1 VEQTKQDNLTPQAT
15 GSDAELLSPLAHS
28 TCPTQSSRM
37 TSLFDSL
44 GPEFRAPDVAA
55 ALESLAAE
63 GEMERGAVFTRPEV
77 ASAILDLCRYTSDR
91 PLHRLRLL
99 EPSFGGG
106 DFLLLA
112 VERLLTAWQRDGGA
126 IDKALPEL
134 RDAIRAVELHRE
146 SVETVRSR
154 GIAMLLAVGV
164 SQSDAESLCSAWLVC
179 DDFLLAPLPGEFDVV
194 VGNPPYVRQERIPAA
209 LLAEYRQRF
218 RTLFDRADLY
228 VPFYERALDL
238 LVPGGRLGF
247 ICANRWVKN
256 RYGGPLR
263 AKISN
268 RFSLLHYI
276 DMENFDAFRADV
288 IAYPAITVIE
298 RPHSTSACAAPTRV
312 ATLGTVQLS
321 LDSMVKRL
329 LGEGVA
335 AGVEEVELANGGEAP
350 WLLDDVPRL
359 RLLRRLESYF
369 PLLEDAGCK
378 IGIGVATGCD
388 RVFIGDLDALP
399 VEPERKLPLVM
410 ARDLVDGKI
419 DWKGKGVINPFE
431 ADGSLADLARYPR
444 FSAYLQEHHEAVSG
458 RHVASRSGD
467 GWYRTID
474 RIYPELVKQHK
485 LLVPDIKGEAVFVL
499 DEGSFYPH
507 HNLYYITSREW
518 DLRAL
523 RCVLRSSL
531 SVMVVATYCT
541 KMAGG
546 FLRFQAQY
554 LRRIRLPRWSAVPN
568 SLRDR
573 LCSVSDEKSADLY
586 DSPVFELFGLSPEEG
601 ALVRRIADD
610 AQVTGRAKRGA
621 VA

>member
-1 VEQTKQDNLTPQAT
+1 
-15 GSDAELLSPLAHS
+15 
-28 TCPTQSSRM
+28 M

-63 GEMERGAVFTRPEV
+63 GETERGAVFTRPEV
-77 ASAILDLCRYTSDR
+77 ASAILDLCGYTPDR
-91 PLHRLRLL
+91 PLHQLRLM
-99 EPSFGGG
+99 EPSFGVG

-112 VERLLTAWQRDGGA
+112 VERLLAAWRREGGA
-126 IDKALPEL
+126 IDTAVSEL

-146 SVETVRSR
+146 SVATVRSR
-154 GIAMLLAVGV
+154 LIAMLLAAKI
-164 SQSDAESLCSAWLVC
+164 SQRDAEWLCNTWLVC
-179 DDFLLAPLPGEFDVV
+179 DDFLLASIPGEFDVV
-194 VGNPPYVRQERIPAA
+194 VGNPPYVRQEKIPAA
-209 LLAEYRQRF
+209 LIAEYRRRF

-238 LVPGGRLGF
+238 LAPGGRLGF
-247 ICANRWVKN
+247 ICANRWIKN

-263 AKISN
+263 AKITD

-288 IAYPAITVIE
+288 IAYPAITVIA
-298 RPHSTSACAAPTRV
+298 RPQTMNTRGASTRV
-312 ATLGTVQLS
+312 AALGSAEIS
-321 LDSMVKRL
+321 LDSVVECL
-329 LGEGVA
+329 LRESSA
-335 AGVEEVELANGGEAP
+335 PGVEQVDLARGGEAP

-359 RLLRRLESYF
+359 RLLRRLESQF

-388 RVFIGDLDALP
+388 RVFIDDFDALP

-410 ARDLVDGKI
+410 ARDLIDNKI
-419 DWKGKGVINPFE
+419 EWKGRGVINPFE
-431 ADGSLADLARYPR
+431 AGGGLVELARYPR
-444 FSAYLQEHHEAVSG
+444 LAAYLRQHYEALAG
-458 RHVASRSGD
+458 RHVASRSGKS
-467 GWYRTID
+467 WYRTID
-474 RIYPELVKQHK
+474 RIYPELVKQPK

-499 DEGSFYPH
+499 DEGNFYPH

-523 RCVLRSSL
+523 RCVLRSSV
-531 SVMVVATYCT
+531 SVMIVATYCT

-554 LRRIRLPRWSAVPN
+554 LRRIRLPRWNEVSE

-573 LCSVSDEKSADLY
+573 LSAASSARSADLY
-586 DSPVFELFGLSPEEG
+586 DAPVFELFGLSAEEG

-610 AQVTGRAKRGA
+610 AQVTGRAKRRIDA
-621 VA
+621 